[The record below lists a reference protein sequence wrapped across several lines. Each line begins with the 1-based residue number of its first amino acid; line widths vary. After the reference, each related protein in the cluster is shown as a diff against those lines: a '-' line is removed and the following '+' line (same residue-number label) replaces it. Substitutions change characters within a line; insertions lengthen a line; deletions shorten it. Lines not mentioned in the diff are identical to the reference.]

1 MPLFTIDE
9 VKQAAASATGTILL
23 EGLLGEQAIASS
35 ADNYFEQQASDSQ
48 RTPTKRFDM
57 FLSHA
62 YADKVTV
69 SGVYALLKASGFSVY
84 VDWIHDRHRLNRAN
98 VTAANAAILR
108 ERMHQCDSLLYTT
121 VHNHTASK
129 WMPWECGYFDG
140 CDAKAVGD
148 SIQSGHVAILPL
160 VQPASSGYTGQ
171 EYLGLY
177 PIAQKAYLPRR
188 NLNIPQS
195 ASAHAGPAF
204 RPLDCEWT
212 PLTHRPTNN
221 FIGTTSVFQLPLS
234 A

>member
-188 NLNIPQS
+188 NLNIHNQQ
-195 ASAHAGPAF
+195 A
-204 RPLDCEWT
+204 
-212 PLTHRPTNN
+212 PTRVLHFDRWIAN
-221 FIGTTSVFQLPLS
+221 GHP
-234 A
+234 